1 MLEKAKALDA
11 EAGLQRPI
19 TYHVGKAVWFQNNP
33 FILLFFHSLAS
44 LSLSLSLYER
54 TKARQ
59 SAARSC
65 LKNSFRN
72 RPGCR
77 LLRLIA
83 YSLGSA
89 GTGSSITLR

>member
-44 LSLSLSLYER
+44 LSLSLSLSLSMNGQ
-54 TKARQ
+54 K
-59 SAARSC
+59 
-65 LKNSFRN
+65 
-72 RPGCR
+72 
-77 LLRLIA
+77 
-83 YSLGSA
+83 LGSLLLDLV
-89 GTGSSITLR
+89 SRTLSGIDRAAVCFV